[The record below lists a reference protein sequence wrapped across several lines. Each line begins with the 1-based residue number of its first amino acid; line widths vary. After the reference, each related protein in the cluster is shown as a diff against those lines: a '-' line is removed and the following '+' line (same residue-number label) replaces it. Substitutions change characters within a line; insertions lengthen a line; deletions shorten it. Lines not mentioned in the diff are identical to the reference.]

1 MKKPQFIPAL
11 FTILASALFFTSPL
25 VASEMDDRIELSAR
39 ESFVFKTYLQDD
51 DISLQSEDGLVTLTG
66 TVSDPSHRSL
76 AEDTVA
82 GLPGVTAVD
91 NQLVEAGQTPEE
103 KSNAWLISKVKT
115 TLLLHSNVNGP
126 ATEVTAEDGIVT
138 LRGQASSN
146 AQKDL
151 TAEYV
156 KDVEGV
162 KDVVNEMTVPVDGE
176 QTGGTTVSEKMGALG
191 DKIDDASITALVKT
205 TLFYHRSTSGLN
217 TTVETKDGVVTLG
230 GKAGS
235 AAEKDL
241 AGKFASDVHGVKTVN
256 NTITVE

>member
-1 MKKPQFIPAL
+1 MKKPQY
-11 FTILASALFFTSPL
+11 ILALLATLAYALAFTLPL

-51 DISLQSEDGLVTLTG
+51 DISLQSKDGVVTLTG
-66 TVSDPSHRSL
+66 TVSDAFHRSL
-76 AEDTVA
+76 AGDTVA

-91 NQLVEAGQTPEE
+91 NQLVEAGETPAE
-103 KSNAWLISKVKT
+103 KSSAWLISKVKA
-115 TLLLHSNVNGP
+115 TLLLHKNVNGS
-126 ATEVTAEDGIVT
+126 ATEVTAEKGIVT
-138 LRGQASSN
+138 LRGQAESS

-156 KDVEGV
+156 RDVEGV
-162 KDVVNEMTVPVDGE
+162 SDVVNEMTVPADAAK
-176 QTGGTTVSEKMGALG
+176 TGGTTITEKMAAIGE
-191 DKIDDASITALVKT
+191 KIDDASITALVKT

-217 TTVETKDGVVTLG
+217 TTVETNDGVVTLG
-230 GKAGS
+230 GKARS

-241 AGKFASDVHGVKTVN
+241 AGKYASDVRGVNTVN